1 MTFKPGNTAGF
12 KPGQGGRAK
21 GARNIISTAFL
32 EALAEHFQ
40 EEGHKAIE
48 ICFHER
54 PVEYLKIVASILP
67 KELEVT
73 NTKYW
78 RNYPMQTLNSSLPT
92 SPDLS
97 AADLKIALRQSKDE
111 LTRRRT
117 ENKLAYY
124 RPYPKQREFHAAGA
138 NHRERLLMAGNQTGK
153 TLASAMSRHARNGH
167 LPGVVDG
174 LSLRPRYPC
183 LGVR

>member
-48 ICFHER
+48 IVFHER
-54 PVEYLKIVASILP
+54 PVEYLKIVAAILP
-67 KELEVT
+67 KEFEVT
-73 NTKYW
+73 NT
-78 RNYPMQTLNSSLPT
+78 NILAELP
-92 SPDLS
+92 D
-97 AADLKIALRQSKDE
+97 ADLELLIAYVTRVVGGGLKTALRQSKDE

-117 ENKLAYY
+117 ENKLSYFK
-124 RPYPKQREFHAAGA
+124 PYPK
-138 NHRERLLMAGNQTGK
+138 T
-153 TLASAMSRHARNGH
+153 T
-167 LPGVVDG
+167 
-174 LSLRPRYPC
+174 
-183 LGVR
+183 